1 MKKDAN
7 EMVERP
13 GGCYHDGDI
22 IKGRIK

>member
-1 MKKDAN
+1 MKTDAN

-22 IKGRIK
+22 IKGRTE